1 MFDFWLWSTII
12 TLANGVSMDP
22 NPGIYESVMQSD
34 KETFKQFELQDA
46 DMKLVPGKMIRFRG
60 RLVQGHDKATVSL
73 LNDNPPEDGVYDYT
87 EVPFHMRFDFK
98 EDHDVV
104 LGCHHNGK
112 WEEEERHKHNLK
124 QGDVIEIRLI
134 AQENQFD
141 VYLNHKH
148 FAFFNYRRPL
158 SEVRFIDTN
167 GGFSIDDLALN
178 GGNFP
183 IPYNGSVSKMEEGAK
198 ILITARANSGCEKM
212 EILLYLDDKR
222 TIPFRLTLWVR
233 GGYATMSGFVNGA
246 WKPEMRSEY
255 QLLMPDTIHE
265 FTIYMDQVNFYVD
278 VDGVQQYKYPTEPS
292 SGRISRLT
300 SGSEKEFE
308 WLNVENP
315 LLVSKPPPDDP

>member
-1 MFDFWLWSTII
+1 MFDF
-12 TLANGVSMDP
+12 LALEYDHYIGQRT

-167 GGFSIDDLALN
+167 G
-178 GGNFP
+178 
-183 IPYNGSVSKMEEGAK
+183 AK